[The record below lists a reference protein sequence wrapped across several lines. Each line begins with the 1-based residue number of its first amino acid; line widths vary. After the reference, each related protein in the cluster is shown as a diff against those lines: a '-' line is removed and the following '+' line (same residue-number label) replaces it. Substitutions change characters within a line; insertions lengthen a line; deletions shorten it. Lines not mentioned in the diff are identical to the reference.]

1 MCEFCTQ
8 HGEGRTWYLNAK
20 NYSSDL
26 LSDLKRRQFIGR
38 FLNHTV
44 RKGNQQI
51 TLLEKTILRGM
62 DLPAFVRAKLS
73 NDMKPVHFGQVVPI
87 EEVEKILAMARTV
100 TRVACGCK
108 WAKQKKE
115 GRFCFALT
123 MGPPA
128 WTDLVDMDFFGS
140 GELARMENLTREEA
154 AEAIRETD
162 RMGFVHSIWTF
173 HTPFIGAICNCEKS
187 YCLALRSTLNLKAPS
202 MFRAEYVAAVDAA
215 ACSGCRACIERCPF
229 AAIGFDVA
237 ASTCVVDKARCYGCG
252 VCRAACP
259 SDALALRERKLDAV
273 AAALW

>member
-1 MCEFCTQ
+1 MCEFCTR
-8 HGEGRTWYLNAK
+8 HGEGKTWYLNAK

-38 FLNHTV
+38 FLDHTV

-87 EEVEKILAMARTV
+87 EDVEKILAMTRTV

-162 RMGFVHSIWTF
+162 RMGFVHSI
-173 HTPFIGAICNCEKS
+173 TPFIGAICNCEKS

-202 MFRAEYVAAVDAA
+202 MFRAEYVAAVDPA

-252 VCRAACP
+252 VCRAGCP
-259 SDALALRERKLDAV
+259 SDALALSERKLDA
-273 AAALW
+273 AAASLW